1 MRPRRDR
8 KRLADPNMRVTC
20 TIRVSDYQWVIRHR
34 YEFSALL
41 GAAVASLRVKAGEP
55 EPSILDQAPDE
66 AVAEY
71 IKEKGVALPPDD
83 PRAWKSGEL
92 ILYGVWHARQPPEV
106 KGLPFETKQDR
117 FRVEMAEAGPPA

>member
-1 MRPRRDR
+1 MGHPPP
-8 KRLADPNMRVTC
+8 LRV
-20 TIRVSDYQWVIRHR
+20 
-34 YEFSALL
+34 
-41 GAAVASLRVKAGEP
+41 LRTPGGGRGIAPVKAGEP